1 MNLGFSLGICYG
13 GEEMSNVVTREDP
26 RNEGEQVCFSLCFV
40 DVNLR

>member
-13 GEEMSNVVTREDP
+13 GEEMSNVTGEDP

-40 DVNLR
+40 HVNLR